1 MNVIH
6 RDLKLPNILVHN
18 KSVSMESVLNGGSE
32 LDNFKK
38 TTNLIGDVEVVVADL
53 GFAKLVQEGDLT

>member
-1 MNVIH
+1 
-6 RDLKLPNILVHN
+6 
-18 KSVSMESVLNGGSE
+18 MESVLNGGLE